1 MSETGF
7 RALGKSV
14 DVPEGYVMP
23 YYLEDRKR
31 RISVAR
37 AGGRLYA
44 FDDLSTSDGA
54 PLSSGRLTGTTIMSQ
69 CDGSRFEIASG
80 AVLHGPATW
89 PLAIYAAREQDGT
102 IEVAVGVAR

>member
-7 RALGKSV
+7 RALGRSA

-23 YYLEDRKR
+23 YYLEDLKR
-31 RISVAR
+31 RVSVAR

-54 PLSSGRLTGTTIMSQ
+54 PLSSGLLTGTVIMSP
-69 CDGSRFEIASG
+69 CDAARFDIATG
-80 AVLHGPATW
+80 KPVGGPASR
-89 PLAIYAAREQDGT
+89 PLAIYAVQERDGV
-102 IEVAVGVAR
+102 IEAAVGNG